1 MVAPVAEIVAVA
13 ETAAGGSVAESA
25 ALSLPHAALPGPKM
39 RALEPFYRNWRWTG
53 TIEAG
58 GMGPGS
64 PLMHGTGHATCRL
77 IQDGLWYACDFQ
89 QDQHLADGTFVL
101 AWRLHWVTGWDA
113 AACEYRAASADN
125 NGPTLAIY
133 RGVLNGNA
141 LVYEPLGD
149 ALPRI
154 RLTWL
159 LDDDTHARW
168 RNEITLDGSTWSLIE
183 EYAMECEP

>member
-1 MVAPVAEIVAVA
+1 V
-13 ETAAGGSVAESA
+13 
-25 ALSLPHAALPGPKM
+25 PGPEVQ
-39 RALEPFYRNWRWTG
+39 ALGPFYRAWRWTG

-64 PLMHGTGHATCRL
+64 PTMIGVGRATCTL
-77 IQDGLWYACDFQ
+77 IQDGLWYACDFEQ
-89 QDQHLADGTFVL
+89 EQRLADGTFVL
-101 AWRLHWVTGWDA
+101 AWQLHWVTGWDA
-113 AACEYRAASADN
+113 VAREYRAASADN

-133 RGVLNGNA
+133 RGELSERT

-159 LDDDTHARW
+159 LDDETHARW
-168 RNEITLDGSTWSLIE
+168 RNEITLDGIAWNLIE